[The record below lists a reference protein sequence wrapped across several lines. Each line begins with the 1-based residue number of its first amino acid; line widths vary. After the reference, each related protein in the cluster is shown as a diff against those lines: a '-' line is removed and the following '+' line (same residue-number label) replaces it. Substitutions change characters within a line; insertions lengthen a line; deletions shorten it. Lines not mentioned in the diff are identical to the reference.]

1 MAALSFIVLLFTIFH
16 PVFSFL
22 DEDCP
27 PISCGSLAKHFPFT
41 NSTIPGSCSPFIV
54 VDDCGTETLKIRF
67 WRDSEKWYEIQNV
80 SQADFIT
87 NISVIDK
94 GLRWNLNSSNCE
106 SFDWSLPESP
116 SAHFQMISNLATLY
130 KCKHPVPSLNSDFY
144 HKNCSD
150 YSIFYPKNVTAS
162 LFPSPPDCSIR
173 RLPMNTENT
182 DDHNIF
188 TMFTAN
194 FSLQVTDL
202 EDLEYLECKSCQLD
216 GGKCLRKDNP
226 EFPHCLRKK
235 HNALGIK
242 LGAGIG
248 SATLLILSA
257 LVLLFW
263 YRYYRKDTASNLLP
277 ENTSSHL
284 FSKSDLESSNLYFSV
299 SIFTC
304 IELEEA
310 TNKFAPENELGDG
323 GFGTVYYGKLVDG
336 REVAVKRLYER
347 NYKKVQQ
354 FLNEIEILTRL
365 RHQNLVSLYGCTSR
379 RSRELLLVYEYISN
393 GTVAD
398 HLHGDQANSS
408 PLTWPIRMRI
418 AIETASAL
426 VYLHASDVIHRDV
439 KTNNILLD
447 N

>member
-16 PVFSFL
+16 PVFSFRH
-22 DEDCP
+22 EDCP
-27 PISCGSLAKHFPFT
+27 AISCGSLGKLIFPFT
-41 NSTIPGSCSPFIV
+41 NKTSPDFCGPFI
-54 VDDCGTETLKIRF
+54 VDDCGTETPKFKL
-67 WRDSEKWYEIQNV
+67 WRDSEKWYEIQSV
-80 SQADFIT
+80 SQTDFIT
-87 NISVIDK
+87 NISVIDEE
-94 GLRWNLNSSNCE
+94 LRRNLNSSNCE
-106 SFDWSLPESP
+106 SFDWSPPKFPFAEIP
-116 SAHFQMISNLATLY
+116 VTANPFPPVEIISNLATLY
-130 KCKHPVPSLNSDFY
+130 KCKHSVPSPSSDFD
-144 HKNCSD
+144 HKNCPD
-150 YSIFYPKNVTAS
+150 NSIIYPKNVTAS
-162 LFPSPPDCSIR
+162 LLPSHPPPNCLIR

-202 EDLEYLECKSCQLD
+202 ECKWCLST
-216 GGKCLRKDNP
+216 GGKCIRKDNT
-226 EFPHCLRKK
+226 EFQYCLRKK

-242 LGAGIG
+242 LGVGIG

-323 GFGTVYYGKLVDG
+323 GFGTVYYGK
-336 REVAVKRLYER
+336 K
-347 NYKKVQQ
+347 Q
-354 FLNEIEILTRL
+354 
-365 RHQNLVSLYGCTSR
+365 
-379 RSRELLLVYEYISN
+379 IS
-393 GTVAD
+393 
-398 HLHGDQANSS
+398 
-408 PLTWPIRMRI
+408 
-418 AIETASAL
+418 
-426 VYLHASDVIHRDV
+426 
-439 KTNNILLD
+439 
-447 N
+447 